1 MSQEPNNSDENDE
14 FHDINSFLENMN
26 RTIAEN
32 NRRRRSSQTNINRIF
47 ENRSGRNI
55 REELESFRCN
65 YVVDINSFCQR
76 YKSPGSL
83 YCNHHRTELR
93 LPVLSRRPGRQNN
106 EPDRF
111 LPNIQNIESYLPM
124 IRPMSSNVELNVSSI
139 NHPIQLDISSSSNV
153 ELNVSSM
160 NRPLD
165 ISSSSNV
172 ELNVSSMNR
181 PLDISSSSNVEL
193 NVSSQLDI
201 SSSSSWHRLGPP
213 MNLSNL
219 MRNINGRNENNSSL
233 NRSIREDKC
242 GKCTLCQKT
251 VSSPFVTLRCD
262 HKYHLKCFLILNTDS
277 ENKINLMDKCTKC
290 DKKLEINLDEPSDC
304 SICLEKLIDDDIEVE
319 LPCKHRFH
327 IYCINSWTP
336 INNNCPLCRANI

>member
-160 NRPLD
+160 NRP
-165 ISSSSNV
+165 I
-172 ELNVSSMNR
+172 
-181 PLDISSSSNVEL
+181 
-193 NVSSQLDI
+193 QLDI